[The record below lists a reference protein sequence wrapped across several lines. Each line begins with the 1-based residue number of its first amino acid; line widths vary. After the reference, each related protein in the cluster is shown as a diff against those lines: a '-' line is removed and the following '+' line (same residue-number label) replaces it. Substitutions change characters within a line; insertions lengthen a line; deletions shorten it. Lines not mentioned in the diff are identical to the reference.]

1 MGLFKKKEV
10 LAYDKE
16 HEYPVIRKSICT
28 GERVFGFRSIEDN
41 KFRDV
46 ALIRND
52 KELEAIKESYSITND
67 IKVEY

>member
-10 LAYDKE
+10 LEYDKE

-28 GERVFGFRSIEDN
+28 GESVFGFRNICDN

-52 KELEAIKESYSITND
+52 KELNDILESYQITD
-67 IKVEY
+67 EVKVEY